1 MGTIVT
7 ALVSLAWQAAGAIAS
22 VIEYVAGVCGAVG
35 T

>member
-22 VIEYVAGVCGAVG
+22 VIAYGAGVCGAVG